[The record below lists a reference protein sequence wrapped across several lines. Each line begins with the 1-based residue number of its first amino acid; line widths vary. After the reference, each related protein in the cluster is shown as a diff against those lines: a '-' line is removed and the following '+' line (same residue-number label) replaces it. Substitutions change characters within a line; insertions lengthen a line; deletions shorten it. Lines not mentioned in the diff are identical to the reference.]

1 MKKETVT
8 LSNIQADL
16 ALVAR
21 LQISNKGDSR
31 LSFIIP
37 LTILAILGGIFLKS
51 FWISLPFLAVAA
63 YHAVR
68 FVSEYREHKAKMQII
83 SGGIERGDVSIS
95 VERFSHVAT
104 ETVIEPRKTPTRTKI
119 TSVATFFY
127 FEAGRRWRVP
137 KVDKHYKWSK
147 EYYVSTKGLENISLQ
162 GDEFFYVS
170 LQGNFDIAYIYPC
183 KNFALDPTL
192 K

>member
-1 MKKETVT
+1 MKKETIT
-8 LSNIQADL
+8 LSNIQEDL
-16 ALVAR
+16 ALVAK
-21 LQISNKGDSR
+21 LQISNEGDGR
-31 LSFIIP
+31 LVFIIP
-37 LTILAILGGIFLKS
+37 LTLLAILGGIFLKS
-51 FWISLPFLAVAA
+51 IWIPLPLLAATA

-68 FVSEYREHKAKMQII
+68 FVSEYRDYKANMQRITD
-83 SGGIERGDVSIS
+83 GIQRGDVSITT
-95 VERFSHVAT
+95 ERFSHAAT
-104 ETVIEPRKTPTRTKI
+104 ERIIEPHQTLTKTKI
-119 TSVATFFY
+119 TSIATFFY